1 MKQMK
6 RKTCL
11 VVLAGFLVGLVACT
25 SDPDDLKLLDSGF
38 ADSVIYVSQAEQVTI
53 KPTLSTSKQV
63 EYSWSINN
71 EKVSNEPLLQF
82 SQKKVGDYLV
92 KFEAK
97 LDEQSISHQ
106 WLFSVFPPFRKETST
121 SNAFIDSVL
130 AYVPAPGQ
138 FINTAAGTLDA
149 ARKLAR
155 GKDNGVVTLGAF
167 GGYLIARFDHTVI
180 NRSGDDLIVFANAHS
195 GSSEPGIVQVSYDAN
210 QNGLPDDDWFE
221 LKGENHHEAIRNYEI
236 TYMYSAPDQDIQW
249 IDSQGNKGSISKN
262 SYHSQDYFPHF
273 ATTAKQISFSG
284 TLLPSNQSQ
293 NEAGQWIWNPMGKG
307 YVDNFSSEFSTNF
320 ANLFDIDNAID
331 NHGNPIS
338 LFGIDFVRIY
348 TAVFVSNNVIGEA
361 STEVRGIADL
371 NSYRSNSK

>member
-1 MKQMK
+1 MK

-11 VVLAGFLVGLVACT
+11 AVLAGFLVSLVACT
-25 SDPDDLKLLDSGF
+25 SNPDDLLLLDSGL
-38 ADSVIYVSQAEQVTI
+38 ADSVVFVSQAEQVTI
-53 KPTLSTSKQV
+53 KPTLSTMKQV

-71 EKVSNEPLLQF
+71 EQISNEASLQF
-82 SQKKVGDYLV
+82 SQEKVGDYLV

-97 LDEQSISHQ
+97 LNNQSVSHQ
-106 WLFSVFPPFRKETST
+106 WLFSVFPPFRKEMST

-138 FINTAAGTLDA
+138 FINTAAGTLEA
-149 ARKLAR
+149 AQKLAK

-167 GGYLIARFDHTVI
+167 GGYLIARFDHTII
-180 NRSGDDLIVFANAHS
+180 NRPGDDLIVFANPHS

-210 QNGLPDDDWFE
+210 QNGLPDDGWFE
-221 LKGENHHEAIRNYEI
+221 LKGENHDEAIHNYQI
-236 TYMYSAPDQDIQW
+236 TYTFSAPDQPVLWTDN
-249 IDSQGNKGSISKN
+249 QGKTGEIPRNDF
-262 SYHSQDYFPHF
+262 HSQDYFPHF
-273 ATTAKQISFSG
+273 ATSENQLSFSG
-284 TLLPSNQSQ
+284 TLLPPNQSQ
-293 NEAGQWIWNPMGKG
+293 NEAGQWVWNPMGKG
-307 YVDNFSSEFSTNF
+307 YVDNFSSEFSENF

-331 NHGNPIS
+331 NQGNSVS

-348 TAVFVSNNVIGEA
+348 TAVLVSNNVIGEA